1 MKTNSPVN
9 RLVGDMPKV
18 GLRPTIDGRLGGV
31 RESLEKTTMNMAKNV
46 ARLIEST
53 LRHSNGLP
61 VECVIAD
68 SCIGGVAEAGE

>member
-46 ARLIEST
+46 RYST
-53 LRHSNGLP
+53 GTASANRSWSP
-61 VECVIAD
+61 RRTTR
-68 SCIGGVAEAGE
+68 